1 MRVER
6 LIGGVTM
13 LLADLKSGDAFGEEA
28 LVSEAKRNATVTMRT
43 AGALLRLDKKDF
55 IELLREPLLHRV
67 SMEEAQQKILAG
79 AQWIDVRYPS
89 EFQYDRLPGAIN
101 IPLSE
106 IRNAFG
112 LLDKDREYV
121 VYCQSERRSSAATFL
136 LSQQGYRAYLLQGG
150 LWGTGGERRGAG

>member
-1 MRVER
+1 M
-6 LIGGVTM
+6 
-13 LLADLKSGDAFGEEA
+13 
-28 LVSEAKRNATVTMRT
+28 
-43 AGALLRLDKKDF
+43 LRLEKKDF
-55 IELLREPLLHRV
+55 IDLLREPLLHRV

-150 LWGTGGERRGAG
+150 LWGTGGERRGA

>member
-1 MRVER
+1 MRRGRGSRESYAV
-6 LIGGVTM
+6 
-13 LLADLKSGDAFGEEA
+13 AF
-28 LVSEAKRNATVTMRT
+28 
-43 AGALLRLDKKDF
+43 LLRLDKKDF

-67 SMEEAQQKILAG
+67 SMEEAQQKAVAG

-89 EFQYDRLPGAIN
+89 EFQYDNLPGAIN

-121 VYCQSERRSSAATFL
+121 VYCQSERHSSAATFL

-150 LWGTGGERRGAG
+150 LWGTGGERRSA